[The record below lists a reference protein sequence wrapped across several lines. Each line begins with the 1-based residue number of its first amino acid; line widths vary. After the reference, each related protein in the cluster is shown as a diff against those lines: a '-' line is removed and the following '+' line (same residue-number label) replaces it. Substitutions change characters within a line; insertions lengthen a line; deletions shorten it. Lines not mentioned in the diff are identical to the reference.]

1 MKKTKIFFQFII
13 FIAFLSA
20 CSSIPD
26 DVTPVK
32 SFDLKKYTGTWYE
45 IARMDSRFEK
55 NLVHVTATYGLNDDG
70 SISVKNRGLD
80 TNSNKWSD
88 IEGKA
93 RAASDEYSSMIEV
106 SFFGPFY
113 AGYNVI
119 ALDTV
124 DYSYAMVCGS
134 DKDYLWILARYPKFS
149 YAKTTELIAQAKA
162 LGFDTD
168 ALVMVPKDGDVE

>member
-1 MKKTKIFFQFII
+1 MLRQPMVLTMMV
-13 FIAFLSA
+13 A
-20 CSSIPD
+20 
-26 DVTPVK
+26 
-32 SFDLKKYTGTWYE
+32 
-45 IARMDSRFEK
+45 
-55 NLVHVTATYGLNDDG
+55 LVF
-70 SISVKNRGLD
+70 KNRGLD

-124 DYSYAMVCGS
+124 RLFLRYG
-134 DKDYLWILARYPKFS
+134 LWV
-149 YAKTTELIAQAKA
+149 
-162 LGFDTD
+162 G
-168 ALVMVPKDGDVE
+168 